1 MYNLLPLAEW
11 WYAAPEQRHVCMEKN
26 TRSRPVY
33 YPVPKYEGGDGSTQS
48 VIAQLGLESTPFR
61 ATLTYRPGFVG
72 TRSLGNCCSTG
83 GAPTPV
89 RAHPWKH
96 EIATP
101 ARSRVILRGHN
112 GIDTG
117 GAPRYLAVVDVKGGS
132 TMVHATLPPHQPQRT
147 VSRWPAAV
155 ALVLIGV
162 GYLFVSDRFSIG
174 PPWLVLL
181 LVAVFLVPINI
192 TRRLGALHFTRA
204 LILGII
210 ALVTVAVVTS
220 ALFLVAQL
228 VGGSKTPAPVLLR
241 DGGVIWV
248 ANVIVFALWY
258 WEIDCGGPAQRIL
271 GPYQSTDFL
280 FPQRSL
286 DATAYPDWSPEFVD
300 YLFLA
305 FNTSAA
311 FSPTDVLILSRPA
324 KGLMMVQSLISIVI
338 IAVLIARAINTL
350 S

>member
-1 MYNLLPLAEW
+1 MLP
-11 WYAAPEQRHVCMEKN
+11 
-26 TRSRPVY
+26 
-33 YPVPKYEGGDGSTQS
+33 D
-48 VIAQLGLESTPFR
+48 
-61 ATLTYRPGFVG
+61 
-72 TRSLGNCCSTG
+72 
-83 GAPTPV
+83 
-89 RAHPWKH
+89 
-96 EIATP
+96 
-101 ARSRVILRGHN
+101 HN

-117 GAPRYLAVVDVKGGS
+117 GAPRYLAVVYVKGGS
-132 TMVHATLPPHQPQRT
+132 PMVHATLPTHQPQRT
-147 VSRWPAAV
+147 VSRWPAAL
-155 ALVLIGV
+155 ALVLIGA
-162 GYLFVSDRFSIG
+162 GYLILSDRFRIG

-181 LVAVFLVPINI
+181 LVVVFLVPINI
-192 TRRLGALHFTRA
+192 TRRLRAFRLTRA

-220 ALFLVAQL
+220 ALFLVTQL

-241 DGGVIWV
+241 DGAVIWM

-258 WEIDCGGPAQRIL
+258 WEIDCGGPAKRIL

-280 FPQRSL
+280 FPQRSI

-311 FSPTDVLILSRPA
+311 FSPTDTLVLSRPA

-338 IAVLIARAINTL
+338 LAVLVARAINTL